1 MLILDEHPQTVV
13 ICGGDLNKLNI
24 GRLEEL
30 TGWNAIW
37 WIFRQDMF
45 DQRVAIIV
53 ILYNPLGN
61 QKKIIWLLIRYYMPN
76 CKSYNLLWVIK
87 MGAIKS

>member
-1 MLILDEHPQTVV
+1 MRNNGGIAIYIRNNLTVKLAFLTRTSLISVRNVDTATRKPILLILDEHPQTVV

-37 WIFRQDMF
+37 WIFRQEAF
-45 DQRVAIIV
+45 HA
-53 ILYNPLGN
+53 
-61 QKKIIWLLIRYYMPN
+61 
-76 CKSYNLLWVIK
+76 
-87 MGAIKS
+87 

>member
-1 MLILDEHPQTVV
+1 MCIAQPFMKSSVETCVSHQTSLISVRNVDTATRKPILLILDEHPQTVV

-37 WIFRQDMF
+37 WIFRQEAF
-45 DQRVAIIV
+45 HA
-53 ILYNPLGN
+53 
-61 QKKIIWLLIRYYMPN
+61 
-76 CKSYNLLWVIK
+76 
-87 MGAIKS
+87 